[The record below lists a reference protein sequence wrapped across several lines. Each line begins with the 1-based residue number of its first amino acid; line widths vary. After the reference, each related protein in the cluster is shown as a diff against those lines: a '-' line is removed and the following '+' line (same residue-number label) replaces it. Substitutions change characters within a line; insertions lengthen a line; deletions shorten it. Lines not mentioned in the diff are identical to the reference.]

1 MGKGTIAVAIAG
13 LMGAAAIYAAS
24 KPVTVE
30 LKDAKGQSVG
40 IATVTEV
47 KGGSG
52 VTIKLNLKNLPPGQ
66 HAVHIHSAAK

>member
-1 MGKGTIAVAIAG
+1 MSKRAVALAIAG
-13 LMGAAAIYAAS
+13 LVGAAAMYAAS

-40 IATVTEV
+40 TAALTEG

-52 VTIKLNLKNLPPGQ
+52 VTIKLNLKNLPPGE
-66 HAVHIHSAAK
+66 HEIGRAHV